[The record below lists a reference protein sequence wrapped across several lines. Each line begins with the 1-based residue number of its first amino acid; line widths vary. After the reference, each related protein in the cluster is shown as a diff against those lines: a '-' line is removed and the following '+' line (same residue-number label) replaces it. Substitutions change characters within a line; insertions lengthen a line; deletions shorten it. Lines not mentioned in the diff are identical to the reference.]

1 MLAYET
7 GWGGSERVGPAGAE
21 WNCSDAGGPETAARA
36 RVKGPE
42 DVGITS
48 GAAAARALERVERKG
63 EGSTVRNGIR
73 SLPAGETNVVLSLVG
88 RGKGNETVSQ
98 LPLPMHARVERGR

>member
-1 MLAYET
+1 MLSYET

-36 RVKGPE
+36 LEYGLA

-48 GAAAARALERVERKG
+48 GKAASRALERV
-63 EGSTVRNGIR
+63 
-73 SLPAGETNVVLSLVG
+73 
-88 RGKGNETVSQ
+88 
-98 LPLPMHARVERGR
+98 